1 MDARFPQVAST
12 TKQCVE
18 CKKDLR
24 RALFTERQFL
34 SKTPVCKEC
43 RPVDDR
49 FLKRVKSTKS
59 CVECL
64 KELPR
69 DSFTDTQWER
79 GSKSKCKLCV
89 AKQQISQ
96 KQHTKQCQQCKV
108 KKAKDAFSKTQW
120 EYTGKVGSTCK
131 ECCETNMRKRKLDF
145 AQEHG
150 GKRSKDA
157 GTSETAGVECWETQ
171 DVAEALRWLLHVP
184 LTSLPST
191 LTFLIYY
198 MYIYTTYLYKYTTC
212 KLYKQTYH
220 ALKLVDVCKS
230 PAKCIFNRFSCTTP
244 SFRHRQEDGSG
255 NACSGQKSQLV
266 DEGHQS

>member
-1 MDARFPQVAST
+1 M
-12 TKQCVE
+12 
-18 CKKDLR
+18 
-24 RALFTERQFL
+24 
-34 SKTPVCKEC
+34 CKEC

-157 GTSETAGVECWETQ
+157 GTSEAAGVECWETQ

-198 MYIYTTYLYKYTTC
+198 MYIYILHVYIYIYCINRHTTL
-212 KLYKQTYH
+212 
-220 ALKLVDVCKS
+220 S
-230 PAKCIFNRFSCTTP
+230 N
-244 SFRHRQEDGSG
+244 
-255 NACSGQKSQLV
+255 
-266 DEGHQS
+266 